1 MNTPRPDGP
10 KRPVTRCFRCSYEED
25 RALLSR
31 AQTKG
36 MSVTDYLRSA
46 VLGGDGEQVSVGDA
60 EGTRKEAA

>member
-25 RALLSR
+25 RALLRR

-46 VLGGDGEQVSVGDA
+46 VLGEA
-60 EGTRKEAA
+60 TRKEAA

>member
-25 RALLSR
+25 RALLRRVS
-31 AQTKG
+31 QTKG

-46 VLGGDGEQVSVGDA
+46 VLGGDGEQASAGDA
-60 EGTRKEAA
+60 ETEAA